1 MKKYLISATFTG
13 TRRNSRFTLIEL
25 LVVIAI
31 IAILA
36 SMLLPALNQARSRA
50 KSIACVNNL
59 KQLFTAEAMYAND
72 YGYYTIGQADEPG
85 AEFKQNL
92 WHQKLRHYLGWT
104 GDVKSWEDYTGGIRR
119 TKVMRCPAVVNPGS
133 DTLGYSINRFG
144 CLAAWFQLSP
154 QKPVSEPAN
163 ENTRRYVKSTSS
175 CPTIQPSRIVL
186 LADMGH
192 NKDTDSGSRETPPDI
207 CNRDYLVGK
216 ADTIFD
222 LRHGVM
228 INIVTL
234 AGNVRTVH
242 PDQIDFSMYLK

>member
-85 AEFKQNL
+85 VEFKQNL

-133 DTLGYSINRFG
+133 DTLGYLSIEHVQQLAIHSQCGFCTG
-144 CLAAWFQLSP
+144 CFTGKYP
-154 QKPVSEPAN
+154 VDPPDETMDIVYDKPL
-163 ENTRRYVKSTSS
+163 STSN
-175 CPTIQPSRIVL
+175 PKKKL
-186 LADMGH
+186 
-192 NKDTDSGSRETPPDI
+192 
-207 CNRDYLVGK
+207 
-216 ADTIFD
+216 
-222 LRHGVM
+222 
-228 INIVTL
+228 
-234 AGNVRTVH
+234 
-242 PDQIDFSMYLK
+242 

>member
-85 AEFKQNL
+85 VEFKQNL

-119 TKVMRCPAVVNPGS
+119 TKVMRCP
-133 DTLGYSINRFG
+133 
-144 CLAAWFQLSP
+144 
-154 QKPVSEPAN
+154 
-163 ENTRRYVKSTSS
+163 RRRE
-175 CPTIQPSRIVL
+175 SRIRYAGLFDQSIRLPGGVVPAL
-186 LADMGH
+186 SAETGLR
-192 NKDTDSGSRETPPDI
+192 TRE
-207 CNRDYLVGK
+207 
-216 ADTIFD
+216 
-222 LRHGVM
+222 
-228 INIVTL
+228 
-234 AGNVRTVH
+234 
-242 PDQIDFSMYLK
+242 